1 MGREAYKTTSGLLD
15 DFDFWIAES
24 WFATDKRFGG
34 GRDPILHLRG
44 QALIDG
50 EVVDEEETLLY
61 GCGQGWK
68 VANGGQAVTHTA
80 GKTNFTD
87 ASNIGKFLDAL
98 DELGDE
104 PLDTLGERGSPTDA
118 EVYLGIG
125 LHMER
130 KEFTFKDRKT
140 GETTTYEVALPT
152 AFLGFADS
160 EAPAAAPAKPSG
172 APKKATGAAK
182 KATAPAKKAAPTAS
196 APAKAPAK
204 KKAATENDLRAA
216 VVEYAAVYEATEHA
230 EFVDA
235 VYDPEYFNRVAELN
249 QDEQL
254 AAEILDPES
263 ELWAEAHPS

>member
-15 DFDFWIAES
+15 DFDFWIGES

-50 EVVDEEETLLY
+50 EVVNEEETLLY

-68 VANGGQAVTHTA
+68 TANGGQAVTHTA

-98 DELGDE
+98 DSLGDE
-104 PLDTLGERGSPTDA
+104 PLDTLGERGAPTDA

-130 KEFTFKDRKT
+130 KDFDFKDRKT
-140 GETTTYEVALPT
+140 GESTTYQVALPT
-152 AFLGFADS
+152 AFLGFADQ
-160 EAPAAAPAKPSG
+160 EAPAAAPAKASG
-172 APKKATGAAK
+172 AAKKATGAAK
-182 KATAPAKKAAPTAS
+182 KATAPAKKAAAPAAAS
-196 APAKAPAK
+196 APVKKKAPA
-204 KKAATENDLRAA
+204 ANDLRAA
-216 VVEYAAVYEATEHA
+216 VVEYAKIYDATEHA
-230 EFVDA
+230 SFVDA
-235 VYDPEYFNRVAELN
+235 VYDPEYFDRVPELN